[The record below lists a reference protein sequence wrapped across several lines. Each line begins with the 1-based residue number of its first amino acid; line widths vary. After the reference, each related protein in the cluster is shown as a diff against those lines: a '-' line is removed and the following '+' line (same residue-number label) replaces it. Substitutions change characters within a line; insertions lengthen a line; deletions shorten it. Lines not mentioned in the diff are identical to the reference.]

1 MKKFVAK
8 RNLLFRNSAKSS
20 NIPIHYSKAD
30 FFYEG
35 QECRSDEKIININV
49 KRTEVK
55 EKKRDRFFG
64 NFNMFF

>member
-1 MKKFVAK
+1 MK
-8 RNLLFRNSAKSS
+8 NLVSKKSSLFRNPARGS

-35 QECRSDEKIININV
+35 QECRSDEKIINTS
-49 KRTEVK
+49 KSASDTK
-55 EKKRDRFFG
+55 KKKRDRFLG